1 MCEKLPSPNAR
12 PVSSGTPASVD
23 ETDVP
28 KEVLA
33 SGGVVWRSAAD
44 GIEILLI
51 HRDRYRDWTLP
62 KGKVDKGET
71 DLEAGLRE
79 VREETGMICR
89 PGVPVGTMRYGLS
102 TGQVKRVHYWS
113 MKAIEGRFTPNA
125 EVDEILW
132 AKPAVAERIL
142 TYERDR
148 VLVASLQENWWTLTG
163 RLYLVR
169 HARAGR
175 RKDWKGDD
183 EQRPLSNAGKAQAV
197 EIGSF
202 LVDAQVER
210 LLSSRYVRCRQTL
223 EPAAESLGLEIEEH
237 PALAEG
243 GALAKLEKLL
253 RRVESTPT
261 ALCSHG
267 DMVPAIL
274 ERLQEKG
281 TVLEGALQ
289 YEKGSIWSIDV
300 VDGAFPVARYIAPFV

>member
-1 MCEKLPSPNAR
+1 M
-12 PVSSGTPASVD
+12 
-23 ETDVP
+23 
-28 KEVLA
+28 
-33 SGGVVWRSAAD
+33 
-44 GIEILLI
+44 
-51 HRDRYRDWTLP
+51 P
-62 KGKVDKGET
+62 KGKLDKGET

-113 MKAIEGRFTPNA
+113 MEAIDGSFTPNA

-132 AKPAVAERIL
+132 ARPAVAERIL

-148 VLVASLQENWWTLTG
+148 DLVASLQENWWTLTG

-175 RKDWKGDD
+175 RKDWNGDD
-183 EQRPLSNAGKAQAV
+183 EERPLTGAGRAQAN
-197 EIGSF
+197 EIGTF
-202 LVDAQVER
+202 LADAQVER

-223 EPAAESLGLEIEEH
+223 EPAAGRLDLDVENH
-237 PALAEG
+237 DALAEG
-243 GALAKLEKLL
+243 GSPGRLEKLL
-253 RRVESTPT
+253 RKVGNTPA

-274 ERLQEKG
+274 ERLRDAG
-281 TVLEGALQ
+281 TRLEDDLR

-300 VDGAFPVARYIAPFV
+300 VDGAFPAARYIAPFV